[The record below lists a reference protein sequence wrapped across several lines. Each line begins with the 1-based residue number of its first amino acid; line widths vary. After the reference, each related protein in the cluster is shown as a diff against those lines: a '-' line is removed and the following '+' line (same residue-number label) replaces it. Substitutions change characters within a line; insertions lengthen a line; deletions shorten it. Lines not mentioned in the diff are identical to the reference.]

1 MVISPKPMSNPKLQ
15 PWQELGLIACCYL
28 LALLPPFLTE
38 WVHDFSGVYYLYG
51 TRSAY
56 GVDTAL
62 IILLIALGLACL
74 TEYFGRW
81 RDSIFSVLISVLALL
96 GALATGHVILY
107 QAPISVGAV
116 DALLGTDLHEALEFL
131 SFQWNRALALTGV
144 GFATLLFASIGWVR
158 PRLRQSTNSFL
169 PHGIA
174 WPLVLMLVVIA
185 YQHPAVAAQNRSAV
199 DNMQFWSRVYSL
211 NNQVPSLRILR
222 NISEWISYR
231 EWLQQAQQ
239 QRATYDFHAKLGDDA
254 RRAAARTVVIVL
266 GESMR
271 RGNLSLYRYDKNT
284 TPQLDARREQL
295 LIFNAAVAAANQTV
309 PSVTMMLTT
318 ATVLDPNKFLQ
329 QPSIISAAKEA
340 GYHTYWLSNQGRVG
354 TFESKISLVA
364 HDADTLVYTNT
375 EFYGSVLDQQ
385 LLHPLEIALRDK
397 HPLKL
402 IVIHLQG
409 SHQDYEKR
417 YPSQFDFFKTD
428 QYQRSSD
435 TPALSEQENRV
446 MAEYDN
452 SIRYT
457 DSLLGNML
465 AQLDNY
471 PGSILLFASDHGER
485 FYENGVMSAG
495 HGYSLPTKTEFQVP
509 FFIWCKDGCRTEWKD
524 AAVQH
529 RDLAFSMENIF
540 HTGANILG
548 LHMQDYNAEADILS
562 QRYKPY
568 APKVIATERNVLDYA
583 TLP

>member
-1 MVISPKPMSNPKLQ
+1 MRKLNLQ
-15 PWQELGLIACCYL
+15 PWKEFGLIACCYL
-28 LALLPPFLTE
+28 LALLPPFLIE
-38 WVHDFSGVYYLYG
+38 WVHDFPGVYYLYG
-51 TRSAY
+51 TRAAY

-62 IILLIALGLACL
+62 IIVWVSLGLACL

-81 RDSIFSVLISVLALL
+81 RDSIFSALISLLVLL
-96 GALATGHVILY
+96 GALATGHVIVY

-131 SFQWNRALALTGV
+131 SFQWSRALAVTGF
-144 GFATLLFASIGWVR
+144 GFALLLMVGICWVR
-158 PRLRQSTNSFL
+158 PRLREGTHSFL

-174 WPLVLMLVVIA
+174 WPLVFISVAIA
-185 YQHPAVAAQNRSAV
+185 YQHPAVAAQNRIAV
-199 DNMQFWSRVYSL
+199 DKMQFWLRMYNL
-211 NNQVPSLRILR
+211 NNQVPSLRMLR
-222 NISEWISYR
+222 NVGEWISYR
-231 EWLQQAQQ
+231 DWLQQAQQ
-239 QRATYDFHAKLGDDA
+239 RRALYDFHARLGLNTP
-254 RRAAARTVVIVL
+254 RTVVIVL

-271 RGNLSLYRYDKNT
+271 RGNLSLYGYDKIT

-295 LIFNAAVAAANQTV
+295 LIFNEAVAAANQTV
-309 PSVTMMLTT
+309 PSVTMMLTP
-318 ATVLDPNKFLQ
+318 ATVLDSEKFLQ
-329 QPSIISAAKEA
+329 QPSIITAAKQA

-385 LLHPLEIALRDK
+385 LLHPLEVALRDT

-409 SHQDYEKR
+409 SHQDYEHR
-417 YPSQFDFFKTD
+417 YPSEFDFFKPN
-428 QYQRSSD
+428 QYRYSSD
-435 TPALSEQENRV
+435 NPALSEQENTV

-457 DSLLGNML
+457 DSILAGIL
-465 AQLDNY
+465 AQLDKQ

-509 FFIWCKDGCRTEWKD
+509 FFIWCKDGCQPEWKD
-524 AAVQH
+524 AAAQH
-529 RDLAFSMENIF
+529 HNLLFSMENIF
-540 HTGANILG
+540 HTGATVLG
-548 LHMQDYNAEADILS
+548 LQMPDYNPDVDILS
-562 QRYKPY
+562 RRYKSYP
-568 APKVIATERNVLDYA
+568 PQVIATERNVLDYA
-583 TLP
+583 ALP

>member
-1 MVISPKPMSNPKLQ
+1 
-15 PWQELGLIACCYL
+15 
-28 LALLPPFLTE
+28 LLPPFLIE
-38 WVHDFSGVYYLYG
+38 WRHDFPGVYYLYG

-56 GVDTAL
+56 GADTAL
-62 IILLIALGLACL
+62 IILLMSLGLACL
-74 TEYFGRW
+74 TEYFGCW
-81 RDSIFSVLISVLALL
+81 RDSIFSVLISMLVLL
-96 GALATGHVILY
+96 GALATGHVFLY

-131 SFQWNRALALTGV
+131 SFQWSRPLAAVGI
-144 GFATLLFASIGWVR
+144 GFAALLIGSICWVR
-158 PRLRQSTNSFL
+158 PRLREGTYSFL

-174 WPLVLMLVVIA
+174 WPLVFILVVIA
-185 YQHPAVAAQNRSAV
+185 YQHPAVAAQNRIAV
-199 DNMQFWSRVYSL
+199 DNMQFWSRVYNL

-231 EWLQQAQQ
+231 DWLQQAQQ
-239 QRATYDFHAKLGDDA
+239 QRATYDFHARLGLDV
-254 RRAAARTVVIVL
+254 RRTVVIVL
-266 GESMR
+266 GESTR
-271 RGNLSLYRYDKNT
+271 RGNLSLYGYDKNT
-284 TPQLDARREQL
+284 TPHLDARREQL

-309 PSVTMMLTT
+309 ASVTMMLTT

-329 QPSIISAAKEA
+329 QPSIITAAKEA

-385 LLHPLEIALRDK
+385 LLHPLEVALRDTYP
-397 HPLKL
+397 HKL

-409 SHQDYEKR
+409 SHQDYANR
-417 YPSQFDFFKTD
+417 YPSQFDFFKAD
-428 QYQRSSD
+428 QYQHSSD
-435 TPALSEQENRV
+435 NPALSAQENTV

-457 DSLLGNML
+457 DSILANMF
-465 AQLDNY
+465 AQLDKQS
-471 PGSILLFASDHGER
+471 GSILLYASDHGER

-509 FFIWCKDGCRTEWKD
+509 FFIWCKDGCRPEWKD
-524 AAVQH
+524 AATQH
-529 RDLAFSMENIF
+529 RNLAFSMENIF
-540 HTGANILG
+540 HTSANMLG
-548 LHMQDYNAEADILS
+548 LQMLDYNPDVDILS
-562 QRYKPY
+562 QRYKTY